1 MGDQRAKPRGHVV
14 TNYDKLQNV
23 WCNAHSN
30 PILEIKTGFFNL
42 FLCWNMSI
50 FQTDLNV
57 FNIYNDSMV
66 SFYHTVSS

>member
-30 PILEIKTGFFNL
+30 PILENKN
-42 FLCWNMSI
+42 WI
-50 FQTDLNV
+50 FQLIFVLEYEYLSN
-57 FNIYNDSMV
+57 
-66 SFYHTVSS
+66 